1 MRGELFD
8 FGFVIL
14 VLLAFYS
21 KPRFLYN
28 LGQTLIGRIA
38 LLLVVIFMASR
49 DAMVGLA
56 ACLLY
61 FDMAAN
67 VREGLT
73 GSEDSSSE
81 PGASS
86 DVPAASNAPASDAPA
101 SDAPASDA
109 PASDAPASD
118 APASDAP
125 ASDASAPATP
135 APTASAP
142 ATPAPATP
150 APATPAPA
158 TPAPA
163 TPAPTPSA
171 PSVASPKPNVTMTEP
186 SKTDMTPEAFRSA
199 HCSLDTNS
207 LVTANGQ
214 YVCMSDVQTVF
225 PQIMFPEGQ
234 SLCDPCDPSCVF
246 QITDQMTVEHK
257 LKGMGQCKAQPLKKV
272 TTTSGPMSTIPPT
285 CYDDIGALK
294 DSCSNPIT
302 YHCPGG
308 ATVIQDP
315 TKPELLC
322 PCDGEVKTNP
332 LDSTAHSS

>member
-118 APASDAP
+118 APASDA
-125 ASDASAPATP
+125 SAPATP
-135 APTASAP
+135 APTAS
-142 ATPAPATP
+142 
-150 APATPAPA
+150 APA

>member
-118 APASDAP
+118 APASDA
-125 ASDASAPATP
+125 SAPATP

-142 ATPAPATP
+142 ATPAP
-150 APATPAPA
+150 
-158 TPAPA
+158 
-163 TPAPTPSA
+163 PTPSA

>member
-81 PGASS
+81 LGASS
-86 DVPAASNAPASDAPA
+86 DVPAPASNAPASDAPA

-118 APASDAP
+118 APASDASAP
-125 ASDASAPATP
+125 TPSATTPSAPTASATTP
-135 APTASAP
+135 SAPTASAP

-150 APATPAPA
+150 APTPFAP
-158 TPAPA
+158 
-163 TPAPTPSA
+163 
-171 PSVASPKPNVTMTEP
+171 
-186 SKTDMTPEAFRSA
+186 
-199 HCSLDTNS
+199 
-207 LVTANGQ
+207 
-214 YVCMSDVQTVF
+214 
-225 PQIMFPEGQ
+225 I
-234 SLCDPCDPSCVF
+234 
-246 QITDQMTVEHK
+246 
-257 LKGMGQCKAQPLKKV
+257 PLHRV
-272 TTTSGPMSTIPPT
+272 LLPLNPM
-285 CYDDIGALK
+285 
-294 DSCSNPIT
+294 
-302 YHCPGG
+302 
-308 ATVIQDP
+308 
-315 TKPELLC
+315 LL
-322 PCDGEVKTNP
+322 
-332 LDSTAHSS
+332 

>member
-81 PGASS
+81 SGASS
-86 DVPAASNAPASDAPA
+86 DVPAPAGDAPA

-109 PASDAPASD
+109 PTSDAS
-118 APASDAP
+118 ASDAP
-125 ASDASAPATP
+125 ASDASAPTPSAT
-135 APTASAP
+135 
-142 ATPAPATP
+142 TPS
-150 APATPAPA
+150 APA

-214 YVCMSDVQTVF
+214 YVCMSEVQTVF

-294 DSCSNPIT
+294 ESCSNPIT

-315 TKPELLC
+315 TKPELIC

-332 LDSTAHSS
+332 LDSAAPSS